1 MRALSVAAIRRHA
14 RLGLKCA
21 NRIPFGV
28 FQCRSF
34 AVAVADNHHRR
45 LVGFIKPIDAP
56 KPFAERPPEQQRAD
70 LTVHEQMMRSTQR
83 ILSLKSLTPGS
94 VQELRVVLNYWTSS
108 RPHAIAEAMD
118 GGKHS
123 ILTQIDALLEW
134 ILSTK
139 IDAESLYAIL
149 RTDEC
154 VSGALINM
162 IEQHLMPFRGTH
174 QSLKTLSDRRL
185 RSNQNVDELK
195 KALTNATKIMDII
208 ETLFDDPAYPKLVPD
223 AYACN
228 MMLNLWVKRCW
239 FLAENSDLSL
249 DDNFVNTALKG
260 VKNVEECLEA
270 MEECIATLPPPGSS
284 NATALYMAAWVN
296 SNLPNRVEKLEAILQ
311 DAEEN
316 YPVPLNEVPYN
327 VLMHAYASNAQYKK
341 EYATRAGTL
350 LRHMWSRGVECDVS
364 TYSSLLLALS
374 NAGNPDRAIELLMQM
389 EEQAERTNIFPN
401 TICYNIGT
409 FLPSNVCIILS
420 SFHCDS
426 KPRAMLSS
434 GFIGE
439 TDDAGICNESGSI
452 VKTNGKYERKGD

>member
-1 MRALSVAAIRRHA
+1 
-14 RLGLKCA
+14 
-21 NRIPFGV
+21 
-28 FQCRSF
+28 
-34 AVAVADNHHRR
+34 
-45 LVGFIKPIDAP
+45 
-56 KPFAERPPEQQRAD
+56 
-70 LTVHEQMMRSTQR
+70 
-83 ILSLKSLTPGS
+83 
-94 VQELRVVLNYWTSS
+94 
-108 RPHAIAEAMD
+108 
-118 GGKHS
+118 
-123 ILTQIDALLEW
+123 
-134 ILSTK
+134 
-139 IDAESLYAIL
+139 
-149 RTDEC
+149 
-154 VSGALINM
+154 
-162 IEQHLMPFRGTH
+162 
-174 QSLKTLSDRRL
+174 
-185 RSNQNVDELK
+185 
-195 KALTNATKIMDII
+195 
-208 ETLFDDPAYPKLVPD
+208 
-223 AYACN
+223 
-228 MMLNLWVKRCW
+228 
-239 FLAENSDLSL
+239 
-249 DDNFVNTALKG
+249 
-260 VKNVEECLEA
+260 
-270 MEECIATLPPPGSS
+270 
-284 NATALYMAAWVN
+284 MAAWVN

-439 TDDAGICNESGSI
+439 TDDEGICNESGSI